1 MANTP
6 TLEKW
11 QHARV
16 RTVELPSG
24 AGDVD
29 VEPADMATLIYGD
42 PLDGIEP
49 AVPNDLV
56 TIAEQAEYQGVDTE
70 KMSPEER
77 QTLTRYRHWLI
88 ADRLVRPKL
97 TRSQVRSLPY
107 EDQIAIFRVC
117 LHMDLAE
124 RMTLASFR
132 GLTGNESSNGNGK
145 APRSRAK

>member
-1 MANTP
+1 MSNTP

-11 QHARV
+11 QHARL
-16 RTVELPSG
+16 RTITLPSG

-56 TIAEQAEYQGVDTE
+56 TIAERTEYEGVDAE

-88 ADRLVRPKL
+88 ADRIVRPKL
-97 TRSQVRSLPY
+97 TRAQVRSLPY

-124 RMTLASFR
+124 RMALASFR
-132 GLTGNESSNGNGK
+132 GLTGDDTGNGSGTAK
-145 APRSRAK
+145 RSRAK